1 MLELQV
7 GRMVVGTEVWGWL
20 AVRLEIRDR
29 GVCGLRKRAIPAPPL
44 LTLPVAQGLGAQRQP
59 RGRQRRLQQEQA
71 GARHQQREQGG
82 EECGGGHLGTR
93 APDATRGARGRHGRE
108 PFQRAASVL
117 PASLLNFRLLAAVSP
132 GNSGRLASPQA
143 PPHGGVGV
151 GEGPIPWSP
160 PLLPAQRRPGVVVP
174 AYLRVLCGLP
184 PQEYSCLDLSFL
196 LLDF

>member
-7 GRMVVGTEVWGWL
+7 GRMVVGTEVGGWL

-93 APDATRGARGRHGRE
+93 APEATRGARGRHGRE
-108 PFQRAASVL
+108 PFPRAASAL

-143 PPHGGVGV
+143 PPHGGG
-151 GEGPIPWSP
+151 GGPIPWSP
-160 PLLPAQRRPGVVVP
+160 PALTRPKEAGSCSSSLPTGVVRAAASGVF
-174 AYLRVLCGLP
+174 LP
-184 PQEYSCLDLSFL
+184 RPQLPS
-196 LLDF
+196 